1 MNQRASN
8 HKWWVLAAMTGSLS
22 MILLDTTIIAVALPP
37 IQRDLGFSQNTL
49 EWIVISY
56 VLVLASFMALGGRFG
71 DWIGKPRAFVIGTL
85 AFGGASL
92 LCATAWDGTSL
103 IAFRVLQ
110 ALTAVLMQPASSALV
125 ISAFEPGERGKA
137 MGFYAGIPILCLTF
151 GPVLGGFITE
161 YASWR
166 WCFAINVPISIGVVA
181 LALWVKPKDTRNL
194 PTTVNG
200 KRLKLDWPGIVLL
213 GLGLPAFILA
223 IKQGGV
229 WGWGS
234 PLSLGVL
241 CAGVL
246 MLVLFVVVELRSA
259 NPIIQFALFRDRG
272 FLGAALMLMLMQA
285 AIVGITIY
293 VAIYLEVVLGF
304 SPLKAGIALLP
315 LMVPVL
321 IFVHVAGRVYD
332 RIGPRTPAL
341 SGGIFVTLGL
351 LVLAAGIDREF
362 YPIIAAGMVLI
373 GFGVPFVQVP
383 SNTDGMSRV
392 GPERRGLASG
402 VLQTFRQLGSV
413 IGLASMAAVIGA
425 RQELL
430 LARSSNI
437 ENNGSAVVLA
447 AAKGDT
453 VALETIH
460 KQSPALAEMLLGI
473 TASGIEAGVFTAAA
487 IAGLVIVLAPLLL
500 SHGSPKAAPSA

>member
-1 MNQRASN
+1 
-8 HKWWVLAAMTGSLS
+8 
-22 MILLDTTIIAVALPP
+22 
-37 IQRDLGFSQNTL
+37 
-49 EWIVISY
+49 
-56 VLVLASFMALGGRFG
+56 
-71 DWIGKPRAFVIGTL
+71 
-85 AFGGASL
+85 
-92 LCATAWDGTSL
+92 
-103 IAFRVLQ
+103 
-110 ALTAVLMQPASSALV
+110 
-125 ISAFEPGERGKA
+125 
-137 MGFYAGIPILCLTF
+137 
-151 GPVLGGFITE
+151 
-161 YASWR
+161 
-166 WCFAINVPISIGVVA
+166 
-181 LALWVKPKDTRNL
+181 
-194 PTTVNG
+194 
-200 KRLKLDWPGIVLL
+200 
-213 GLGLPAFILA
+213 
-223 IKQGGV
+223 
-229 WGWGS
+229 
-234 PLSLGVL
+234 
-241 CAGVL
+241 
-246 MLVLFVVVELRSA
+246 
-259 NPIIQFALFRDRG
+259 
-272 FLGAALMLMLMQA
+272 
-285 AIVGITIY
+285 
-293 VAIYLEVVLGF
+293 
-304 SPLKAGIALLP
+304 
-315 LMVPVL
+315 
-321 IFVHVAGRVYD
+321 
-332 RIGPRTPAL
+332 L